1 MKKRRIYNTLWL
13 LLLLPLFSG
22 CNDTDDVAAI
32 FTGKTWKLN
41 YITVDGEHEMV
52 DFWGADA
59 KQREESYKEL
69 NKEGTYNVV
78 FEGIPEGE
86 MINGNIRGT
95 LIKNNNFE
103 GTWSANGKTNSF
115 RANVTGSD
123 SGDILAKNFLAGLNC
138 PNSTYEGDSNG
149 NLYIIYKPQGGQRTF
164 RIVFRMLNRK

>member
-41 YITVDGEHEMV
+41 YITIDGGHDMV

-59 KQREESYKEL
+59 DKRKESYEEL

-86 MINGNIRGT
+86 RISGNIRGT
-95 LIKNNNFE
+95 LVKNNSFEGTWNANGKNNNFHA
-103 GTWSANGKTNSF
+103 S
-115 RANVTGSD
+115 VTGSD

-149 NLYIIYKPQGGQRTF
+149 KLYIIYKPQGGQRTF
-164 RIVFRMLNRK
+164 RMVFYMLNRK